1 LSLHHS
7 PEPPRRSRR
16 LLLCGLTA
24 AALIGVPGVARAD
37 TPLDPVTQQLEGA
50 GQDLVDAVTGS
61 SPASGA
67 GSLGD
72 VLPGAGTGTG
82 TGTDPGAP
90 VDAGGAASSLDPAQ
104 AQVLLGQLGV
114 SPECATAIQADVEAL
129 VASVP
134 ATVEDLAA
142 QLQTGLTDALESPPS
157 SPEAFQTLLMG
168 AIGQASTAVDPA
180 GLPVLTAVQD
190 LVTDFLAT
198 CLPKPAAAAPTT
210 DAPVASAVQSTP
222 TPVAAP
228 APTTPAAPVAYLGYA
243 PTGAGEDEW
252 DARTSLLALGAV
264 LLLGGGLTGTWMRLR
279 RGVPPRG

>member
-1 LSLHHS
+1 LSLFHS

-16 LLLCGLTA
+16 LLVCGVTA
-24 AALIGVPGVARAD
+24 AALIGVPGVARANS
-37 TPLDPVTQQLEGA
+37 PLDPVTQQLEGA

-61 SPASGA
+61 SPAGGA

-72 VLPGAGTGTG
+72 VLPSTDTDTG
-82 TGTDPGAP
+82 PGAP
-90 VDAGGAASSLDPAQ
+90 VGAGGAASSLDPAQ

-134 ATVEDLAA
+134 ATVEELAA
-142 QLQTGLTDALESPPS
+142 QLQTGLTDALASPPS
-157 SPEAFQTLLMG
+157 SREALQALLMG
-168 AIGQASTAVDPA
+168 AIGQAATAADPD

-198 CLPKPAAAAPTT
+198 CLPQPAAAAPTT
-210 DAPVASAVQSTP
+210 DVPVAPAVQSTP
-222 TPVAAP
+222 IPVAAP

-252 DARTSLLALGAV
+252 DARTPLLALGGV
-264 LLLGGGLTGTWMRLR
+264 LLLGGGLAGTWMRLR
-279 RGVPPRG
+279 HGVPPRG

>member
-1 LSLHHS
+1 M
-7 PEPPRRSRR
+7 
-16 LLLCGLTA
+16 TA
-24 AALIGVPGVARAD
+24 AALIGAPGVARAD

-50 GQDLVDAVTGS
+50 GQDLVDAVAGD

-72 VLPGAGTGTG
+72 VLPGTGTG
-82 TGTDPGAP
+82 TRPVPGAP
-90 VDAGGAASSLDPAQ
+90 VGAGGATSPLIRPRRRSCSASS
-104 AQVLLGQLGV
+104 GI

-134 ATVEDLAA
+134 ATVEELAA
-142 QLQTGLTDALESPPS
+142 QLRAGLTDALQSPPS
-157 SPEAFQTLLMG
+157 SPEALQALLMG
-168 AIGQASTAVDPA
+168 AIGQASTAADPD

-198 CLPKPAAAAPTT
+198 CLPQPAAAAPTT
-210 DAPVASAVQSTP
+210 DAPVAPAVQSTP

-252 DARTSLLALGAV
+252 TPAPRCWPWRVSCCSAADCA
-264 LLLGGGLTGTWMRLR
+264 GTWMRLR
-279 RGVPPRG
+279 RGAPFRG